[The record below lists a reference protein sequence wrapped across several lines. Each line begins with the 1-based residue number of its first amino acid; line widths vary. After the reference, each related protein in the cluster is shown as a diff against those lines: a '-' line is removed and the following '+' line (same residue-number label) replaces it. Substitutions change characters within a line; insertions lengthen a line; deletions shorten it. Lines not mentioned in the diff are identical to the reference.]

1 MENVGR
7 KLILHK
13 GSKIKSYKMY
23 FKQTVV
29 KFSKKNSIKSATLKF
44 NADHRWEENGWTMLM
59 KYLQKNQLESNLM
72 EVDPSQW

>member
-1 MENVGR
+1 MNINNNCVLLQKSNVMENVGR

-44 NADHRWEENGWTMLM
+44 NADHRWEENG
-59 KYLQKNQLESNLM
+59 
-72 EVDPSQW
+72 

>member
-1 MENVGR
+1 MNINNNCVLLQKSNVMENVGR

-29 KFSKKNSIKSATLKF
+29 KFSKKNSIKSASLKF
-44 NADHRWEENGWTMLM
+44 NADHRWEENG
-59 KYLQKNQLESNLM
+59 
-72 EVDPSQW
+72 